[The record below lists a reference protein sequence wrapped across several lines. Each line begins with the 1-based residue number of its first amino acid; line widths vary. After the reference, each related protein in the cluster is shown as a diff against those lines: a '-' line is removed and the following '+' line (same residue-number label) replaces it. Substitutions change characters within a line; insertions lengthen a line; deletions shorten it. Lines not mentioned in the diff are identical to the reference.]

1 MRKFLYFV
9 LLVLGLVAHTQVNAQ
24 KLTVKARID
33 STILR
38 IGSQTKLVFDVTQSQ
53 HQKVIFPLFSDSI
66 EGGLEIVEQSKL
78 DSITTSD
85 GQLQVSQSYVVTAF
99 NDSLLYIP
107 AFPFVLDGDTVWSN
121 SLSLKVVQPFKI
133 DTASNTIADIKPLM
147 NAKFDWQSF
156 YRICLILFLIQVVL
170 VIAYFLIKK
179 YWQKAVGADEVSLPK
194 LPPHVIALSKLD
206 ALKQEKLWQKG
217 RPKEFHTE
225 LTEILRQYI
234 EDVFK
239 INSLEMTS
247 DEILDHLR
255 SLRFEQKAVYS
266 SLKQILQLADLVKF
280 AKWDTNPEEHELSL
294 INAYLFVNQTKI
306 EEVKPIEEQIIEQYE
321 DLSKL

>member
-1 MRKFLYFV
+1 MRKLLYFV
-9 LLVLGLVAHTQVNAQ
+9 VFVMCGLAHTGVHAQ
-24 KLTVKARID
+24 KITVNARID

-38 IGSQTKLVFDVTQSQ
+38 IGSQTKLIFDVTQS
-53 HQKVIFPLFSDSI
+53 HTQKVTFPFFSDSI
-66 EGGLEIVEQSKL
+66 KGGLEIVEAARF
-78 DSITTSD
+78 DTTKTPD
-85 GQLQVSQSYVVTAF
+85 GHLQVTQSYVVTAF

-107 AFPFVLDGDTVWSN
+107 AFPFVVDGDTVWSK

-147 NAKFDWQSF
+147 TPKFDWQSF
-156 YRICLILFLIQVVL
+156 YRICLILFIIQLIL
-170 VIAYFLIKK
+170 FIGYFLIKK
-179 YWQKAVGADEVSLPK
+179 YWQKGAQADEEYKPK

-206 ALKQEKLWQKG
+206 AIKHEKMWQKG

-225 LTEILRQYI
+225 LTDVLRQYI

-247 DEILDHLR
+247 DEILDYLR

-306 EEVKPIEEQIIEQYE
+306 EEVKPIEEQIIEQSE
-321 DLSKL
+321 DNSKL

>member
-9 LLVLGLVAHTQVNAQ
+9 LLVWSCWASAGVSAQ
-24 KLTVKARID
+24 KITVNARID

-38 IGSQTKLVFDVTQSQ
+38 IGSQTKLYFDITQSKN
-53 HQKVIFPLFSDSI
+53 QKVVFPFFSDSI
-66 EGGLEIVEQSKL
+66 KGGLEIVEPARFDTSK
-78 DSITTSD
+78 TPD
-85 GQLQVSQSYVVTAF
+85 GQMQVTQSYVVTAF

-107 AFPFVLDGDTVWSN
+107 EFPFVVDGDTVWSK

-133 DTASNTIADIKPLM
+133 DTTSHSIADIKPLM
-147 NAKFDWQSF
+147 DPKFDWESF
-156 YRICLILFLIQVVL
+156 YRICLILFIIQLIL
-170 VIAYFLIKK
+170 VIGYFLIKK
-179 YWQKAVGADEVSLPK
+179 YWQKGALSEEEVKPK
-194 LPPHVIALSKLD
+194 LPPHVIALNRLD
-206 ALKQEKLWQKG
+206 EIKQEKMWQKG

-225 LTEILRQYI
+225 LTDVLRQYI

-247 DEILDHLR
+247 DEILDYLR

-280 AKWDTNPEEHELSL
+280 AKWDTSPEEHELSL

-306 EEVKPIEEQIIEQYE
+306 EEVKPIEEQIIEQAE
-321 DLSKL
+321 DNAHA